1 MDKAKDYLAN
11 TYPGWIAVVIFVA
24 MSLVCAIWSGEGH
37 EEYNLTY
44 NNGDIAWMVTS
55 CCLVLLMTPGLAF
68 FYGGLVQEKNIITCL
83 FQSYA
88 AIMVITVLWVW
99 FVCSLAFGD
108 DVGNS
113 GIYGNIGTYFMF
125 KNVGSNDSMTGP
137 DGPIPNSLFAM
148 FQLKFAIIT
157 PALISGAFAER
168 INFKAYLLFISLFC
182 IFIYAPA
189 CHMEWGDN
197 GLLGTQWGV
206 LDFAGGTVVHM
217 SSGYAA
223 LAGAYYLGPSEVH
236 KNKER
241 KQPANVPLMMLGT
254 AMLLVGWF
262 GFNAGSELAA
272 NSSTAQ
278 VLVNTHVAAATGM
291 FGWTIMEYLR
301 QNKLSAS
308 GFCIGCVAGL
318 VGITPACGYVS
329 TGASLWIGFI
339 TAIVANISSHFM
351 QSLEGIEDTLDVF
364 SCHGVGGTVG
374 LLLTGLFA
382 NFGGG
387 VGEDGVGLGAF
398 YGNGTLFGYCIAT
411 ICMMGPAFFLMALLL
426 LKITDMICPVRVS
439 EDVEKAGLDI
449 SHHGETLPGVELITD
464 TKVST
469 IAVSVKDPTEN
480 I

>member
-1 MDKAKDYLAN
+1 
-11 TYPGWIAVVIFVA
+11 
-24 MSLVCAIWSGEGH
+24 
-37 EEYNLTY
+37 
-44 NNGDIAWMVTS
+44 
-55 CCLVLLMTPGLAF
+55 LVLLMTPGLAF

-88 AIMVITVLWVW
+88 AIMIITILWVW
-99 FVCSLAFGD
+99 FVFSLAFGE
-108 DVGNS
+108 DVGGS
-113 GIYGNIGTYFMF
+113 GIYGNISTFFMF
-125 KNVGSNDSMTGP
+125 KDVGAGDSLAGS
-137 DGPIPNSLFAM
+137 IPNALFAM

-168 INFKAYLLFISLFC
+168 VNFKAYLIFISLFC

-206 LDFAGGTVVHM
+206 KDFAGGTVVHM

-236 KNKER
+236 KKKE
-241 KQPANVPLMMLGT
+241 KTQPANIPFMMLGT
-254 AMLLVGWF
+254 AMLLFGWF
-262 GFNAGSELAA
+262 GFNAGSALAA
-272 NSSTAQ
+272 DTVTVQ
-278 VLVNTHVAAATGM
+278 VFLNTHVAAATGM
-291 FGWTIMEYLR
+291 FGWTLTEYLR
-301 QNKLSAS
+301 KNKLSAS

-339 TAIVANISSHFM
+339 TAICANISSHIIKN
-351 QSLEGIEDTLDVF
+351 LDGIEDTLDVF

-382 NFGGG
+382 NDVLG
-387 VGEDGVGLGAF
+387 DSAGAF
-398 YGNGTLFGYCIAT
+398 YGSGELFGYCVAT
-411 ICMMGPAFFLMALLL
+411 VCLMGPLFFLFALIL
-426 LKITDMICPVRVS
+426 LKITNFICPVRVT

-449 SHHGETLPGVELITD
+449 SHHGETLPGVEL
-464 TKVST
+464 KPQQVSSS
-469 IAVSVKDPTEN
+469 AVVTVDDASSK